1 MRVCFVCS
9 EYPPHPCGGIGR
21 LTQLLARGLVR
32 AGHEARVIG
41 VYPLDDA
48 APDRQSDEGVQVW
61 RLRSPGYR
69 GGWLAARY
77 RLYRTVRD
85 WARRGEVDLVEVPDY
100 QGWAAG
106 WGRLPVPLVARLSG
120 SGTYFAAEMGQ
131 AATRVTRW
139 LERATLRRA
148 DYWIAESRYVLA
160 GTAHVFDLAPPAYT
174 VLYNPVELPVQ
185 PATARARNRVVFA
198 GTLTA
203 KKGVVALAR
212 AWPRVRAR
220 CPEAELHVYGRDG
233 AYAGG
238 SMREYLRSL
247 MAADAEAGVQFHG
260 HVSLDELHSVFRQAR
275 VAVLPSLAEGFAL
288 TPLHA
293 MAAGC
298 PTIYTR
304 RSSGP
309 EVIEH
314 GRDGLLID
322 PERPETIAEAIVEVL
337 EDDALAE
344 RLGRMGRARVEA
356 QFALETA
363 GALNER
369 FYRWCR
375 ADFVTVRA
383 PAPHVDRALGV
394 GPVRAPQ
401 APEVAP

>member
-9 EYPPHPCGGIGR
+9 EYPPGPRGGIGS

-41 VYPLDDA
+41 VYARDDA
-48 APDRQSDEGVQVW
+48 VPDLHSDEGVQVR
-61 RLRSPGYR
+61 RLRRPGYR

-77 RLYRTVRD
+77 HLYRTVRD
-85 WARRGEVDLVEVPDY
+85 WARRGEVDLIEVPDY
-100 QGWAAG
+100 EGWAAG
-106 WGRLPVPLVARLSG
+106 WGRLPVPVVARLSG

-131 AATRVTRW
+131 PAVRVTRW

-160 GTAHVFDLAPPAYT
+160 VTARVFDLAPPAYT
-174 VLYNPVELPVQ
+174 VLYNPVELPAQ
-185 PATARARNRVVFA
+185 LAIARARNRVVFA

-212 AWPRVRAR
+212 AWPHVRAR

-233 AYAGG
+233 TYAGG

-247 MAADAEAGVQFHG
+247 MAADEGAPVQFHA
-260 HVSLDELHSVFRQAR
+260 HVTLDELHSVFRQAR

-293 MAAGC
+293 MAAEC
-298 PTIYTR
+298 PTIYTC

-322 PERPETIAEAIVEVL
+322 PERPETIAEAIIRVL

-344 RLGRMGRARVEA
+344 RLGRMGRARVQA

-363 GALNER
+363 SALNEQ

-375 ADFVTVRA
+375 ADFVTARA
-383 PAPHVDRALGV
+383 PAAYVGRALGG
-394 GPVRAPQ
+394 GPVRADQ
-401 APEVAP
+401 APQVEP